1 MVPKESQP
9 FTKPIGQWTIILII
23 TMALATGAIFLYS
36 LLQFRSTSQSSAPT
50 PQKITPT
57 AVAALGRIEPQGEIT
72 RLSAPNSLE
81 GTRVTQLL
89 VKEGDKVRAGQV
101 VAVLDTQNRR
111 RTALEKAQTN
121 VQVAQAHLAQVK
133 AGAKAGDITAQQATI
148 ANLQAEL
155 SGNITAQ
162 QATIARLQAELR
174 NAQTQNRR
182 YQQLYQS
189 GAISAS
195 DSDSKRLSVDT
206 VGEQL
211 KEAKATLNRTVQT
224 NQKQQSEAKAK
235 LESISEVRP
244 TDVQTAQAELE
255 SAYSSVKQ
263 AQADLEVSYIR
274 APINCQI
281 LKVHVRAG
289 EIVGS
294 EGIAEIGKTDQMYVV
309 AEIYETDIKKVRL
322 GQDAIITSEAFPS
335 KLRGKVTQIGLQ
347 VNKQDVFN
355 NNPTADTDHKVIE
368 VKISLDPASSRQ
380 VANLSNLQ
388 VQVVIHT

>member
-1 MVPKESQP
+1 
-9 FTKPIGQWTIILII
+9 
-23 TMALATGAIFLYS
+23 
-36 LLQFRSTSQSSAPT
+36 
-50 PQKITPT
+50 
-57 AVAALGRIEPQGEIT
+57 
-72 RLSAPNSLE
+72 LSAPNSLE